1 MRIIFV
7 LLVDP
12 NTSLADI
19 PKRRACAQ
27 PFVWCVSRRAAVLR
41 GEAKDLDEI
50 AYIYMK
56 MGKFQ
61 RAEEMYRA
69 VVAMQDSPLAHF
81 ALAAALRA
89 GGHNRTGVF
98 QEMEAGLEK
107 DPQNTDMR
115 TRMGQWRQYEG
126 TSDGSFA
133 AIDAYKK
140 VLEVDSEHIL
150 ARFLLAQVLYNVGN
164 LRQSVE
170 EYEGVLERHP
180 MHCESCQT
188 DYFETIFSRLLVT
201 QKNTSL
207 WSSVLGLIRPQP
219 LWQRL

>member
-1 MRIIFV
+1 MRTSSWCYSWTQTPV
-7 LLVDP
+7 LQISQRDVHIL
-12 NTSLADI
+12 TLS
-19 PKRRACAQ
+19 C
-27 PFVWCVSRRAAVLR
+27 CVSRRAAVLR

-69 VVAMQDSPLAHF
+69 VIAVQDSPLAHF

-98 QEMEAGLEK
+98 QEMEAGLER

-126 TSDGSFA
+126 TSDGLIA
-133 AIDAYKK
+133 AMDAYEK
-140 VLEVDSEHIL
+140 VLEIDSEHIL

-164 LRQSVE
+164 LRRSVE

-180 MHCESCQT
+180 MHCES
-188 DYFETIFSRLLVT
+188 FEPNFELIFSRLSVT
-201 QKNTSL
+201 QENTSL
-207 WSSVLGLIRPQP
+207 WSSALDLI
-219 LWQRL
+219 